1 MGNKSVLIDDKE
13 ISFRYSRSGGPG
25 GQHSNKVNTR
35 VELMW
40 DISESKSL
48 SESEKELLLSR
59 LDPQVRIVV
68 ARFRSQKR
76 NKDLAVEKLLSLV
89 DANLKTNAKR
99 VPTKPSVSVKRKR
112 VEKKRKRGELKRQ
125 RRPIDFID

>member
-1 MGNKSVLIDDKE
+1 MTPLSPLLGLWLRNL
-13 ISFRYSRSGGPG
+13 RNSGP
-25 GQHSNKVNTR
+25 
-35 VELMW
+35 E
-40 DISESKSL
+40 SL

-76 NKDLAVEKLLSLV
+76 NKDLAMEKLMSLV
-89 DANLKTNAKR
+89 DANLKTSAKR

>member
-1 MGNKSVLIDDKE
+1 MINNVTIIIIKEVLAYELSYKLYDAIIVHNVGKIIVILYKKS
-13 ISFRYSRSGGPG
+13 F
-25 GQHSNKVNTR
+25 
-35 VELMW
+35 
-40 DISESKSL
+40 KSL

-76 NKDLAVEKLLSLV
+76 NKDLAVEKLMSIV